1 MIGPGLPPPVEMD
14 PWGVELGADGMPGVA
29 GTATTAETAALW
41 RERERRQRSV
51 RFLMMFLLMLLLM
64 DGEEQQQRRRSHD
77 PNQFDYLRKR
87 SRSGVTPKKYL
98 DRSVFEARI
107 AQEKRIS
114 QVTATHRRYK
124 RLVQKNN
131 DEDVQIKVIQWAEQH
146 AELEK
151 DEFAQDKNSPAPK
164 EDQIDPE
171 DDKKVMH
178 YPWNATG
185 FYRGEWVNEAA
196 RDENEQSEGGGSGSN
211 QVATKSSNENKL
223 GSSNESNNNLQG
235 ETKPSFQIKSA
246 IDIED
251 EMLSVLELRQ
261 EPLGM
266 CLLPPGL
273 RLNMGNGTIGDD
285 FSRDTHKGLQSHQS
299 AFLRGTTSK
308 VEFPTLSPPENS
320 YENPPITLTKTSGRA
335 AFQLYAR
342 SVPAIQEI
350 SLVDG
355 FVKLYDSNTVGYST
369 RRDILLRVTGVIVH
383 SIGRISLVANAR
395 LGRSAFVVATSS
407 SKDTSV
413 EGIISDQKRSRRRLQ
428 DAISSQSSIDDVS
441 RIRDESIALYP
452 DLFDQEG
459 PRADWRLLASSD
471 DSELL
476 NGLTSS
482 GELSGKLHR
491 SLKSS
496 TTPDSVVSDEGG
508 KPGGQDD
515 TVTATKGGEVEATR
529 VPLSN
534 VVFPFPFV
542 RDDEDHTIRR
552 TKTPAARRMPP
563 REQLLEANAG
573 NCEFEINMD
582 VNDVEW
588 SVGQWR
594 SLVSRHIKQRIQ
606 LNPALHEAEVQ
617 DSSGNDETT
626 SGKTAALK
634 TVAGSRP
641 RQRKLV
647 QDEAL
652 VMSMNGTIFSPNCGF
667 KAALNATAIRTDWE
681 NTTGKAINY
690 SFYMMLTCLTQI
702 VVLLRQL
709 LHTQAQ
715 SAATRVSLLC
725 IGWQTVLDALLC
737 LVHIYLSLAM
747 QPLFTAFASVAFFKL
762 LIFCVIEMKYMAI
775 IIQARNSNNGGN
787 NTEILRRQIAMLH
800 LRFYVALIASFLAF
814 FYAGDGYRTIYI
826 LLLYS
831 FWVPQ
836 IVQNIITEAKRPLHT
851 YYIYGMSL
859 TRLVAPL
866 YIFAVQNN
874 FLKEV
879 YPDSPTNVFMC
890 QLLFAWVGI
899 QTAILI
905 GQGRYGARFMIPA
918 RFLPPKFDYSRPI
931 PPSLLAQGALDDVP
945 SQSLQ
950 NERGPHPSNVPPLVP
965 SDSSPIRTTGVARN
979 RIKGSRVN
987 RPETGMTAEN
997 PPAADSSGPS
1007 IDCVICYNAID
1018 VRNRRGY
1025 MLAPCDHLFHRDCL
1039 VQWMDVKMECP
1050 ICRNELPAL

>member
-1 MIGPGLPPPVEMD
+1 MELD
-14 PWGVELGADGMPGVA
+14 PWGVGAGADGIPGMA
-29 GTATTAETAALW
+29 GTATTVDAAALW

-77 PNQFDYLRKR
+77 SSHFDYLRKR
-87 SRSGVTPKKYL
+87 PRSGTAAKNYL
-98 DRSVFEARI
+98 DRSVFDARV

-114 QVTATHRRYK
+114 QCTTTHKRYQ
-124 RLVQKNN
+124 RLVEKNGEN
-131 DEDVQIKVIQWAEQH
+131 VQRTVLQWAEQQ

-151 DEFAQDKNSPAPK
+151 DEFAQDKDGPAPQ
-164 EDQIDPE
+164 EDGTDQE
-171 DDKKVMH
+171 DERQVMH

-196 RDENEQSEGGGSGSN
+196 QDENDQEDENSGSN
-211 QVATKSSNENKL
+211 QEPTKEEEVKILRTNGIDNKHNEPTLSQSQTYIAVDVEDQMLDVL
-223 GSSNESNNNLQG
+223 G
-235 ETKPSFQIKSA
+235 K
-246 IDIED
+246 
-251 EMLSVLELRQ
+251 RQ
-261 EPLGM
+261 ESLGVY
-266 CLLPPGL
+266 LLPPGL
-273 RLNMGNGTIGDD
+273 RLKMGNATLGGESAVARD
-285 FSRDTHKGLQSHQS
+285 SRKAAQSHQS
-299 AFLRGTTSK
+299 AFLRGSGLA
-308 VEFPTLSPPENS
+308 TLPSSEIPS
-320 YENPPITLTKTSGRA
+320 SDPPITLTKASGRA

-383 SIGRISLVANAR
+383 SIGRVSLVANAPI
-395 LGRSAFVVATSS
+395 GRSAFVVGAEKNEET
-407 SKDTSV
+407 DV
-413 EGIISDQKRSRRRLQ
+413 EKPSRRRLLQ
-428 DAISSQSSIDDVS
+428 ALSGQPDDVS
-441 RIRDESIALYP
+441 RIRDDTIALFP
-452 DLFDQEG
+452 LLFDNPKDG
-459 PRADWRLLASSD
+459 PGEEWTLLASHHDGPSESD
-471 DSELL
+471 SLVSGAS
-476 NGLTSS
+476 GLQ
-482 GELSGKLHR
+482 LHR
-491 SLKSS
+491 RLS
-496 TTPDSVVSDEGG
+496 TTSPEIANHEEGV
-508 KPGGQDD
+508 KPNVQDATD
-515 TVTATKGGEVEATR
+515 TATKPTEIEMTNIPV
-529 VPLSN
+529 SN
-534 VVFPFPFV
+534 IVFPFPFV
-542 RDDEDHTIRR
+542 RDDEEHTIQR

-573 NCEFEINMD
+573 RCEFEINLD
-582 VNDVEW
+582 VNEEEW

-594 SLVSRHIKQRIQ
+594 TLVSRHVKQLIQ
-606 LNPALHEAEVQ
+606 LNPALHEHDVVQ
-617 DSSGNDETT
+617 DETRNDETT
-626 SGKTAALK
+626 KDALK
-634 TVAGSRP
+634 PAASV
-641 RQRKLV
+641 RQRKPA

-667 KAALNATAIRTDWE
+667 KAALNATAVRTDWE
-681 NTTGKAINY
+681 HTTGKAINY
-690 SFYMMLTCLTQI
+690 SFYMMLSCLTQI

-814 FYAGDGYRTIYI
+814 FYAGDGYRTVYI
-826 LLLYS
+826 LALYS
-831 FWVPQ
+831 FWIPQ
-836 IVQNIITEAKRPLHT
+836 IVQNVITEAKRPMHT

-866 YIFAVQNN
+866 YIFAVRNN

-890 QLLFAWVGI
+890 QTLFVWVGI
-899 QTAILI
+899 QTAILVA
-905 GQGRYGARFMIPA
+905 QGRYGARFMIPA

-931 PPSLLAQGALDDVP
+931 PPSLLPSDSLDEVL
-945 SQSLQ
+945 SGTIQ
-950 NERGPHPSNVPPLVP
+950 NERGPPPSDVQPLVP
-965 SDSSPIRTTGVARN
+965 NDSNSRRTTGGARN
-979 RIKGSRVN
+979 RIKGNRVN
-987 RPETGMTAEN
+987 RTETGMTAEN
-997 PPAADSSGPS
+997 PATANPPGPS
-1007 IDCVICYNAID
+1007 IDCVICYNSID

-1025 MLAPCDHLFHRDCL
+1025 MLAPCDHLFHKDCL
-1039 VQWMDVKMECP
+1039 VQWMDVKMEW
-1050 ICRNELPAL
+1050 